1 MSNEPPKAYRNEHFL
16 NSPEARAIR
25 VQCELIEPEHRLLE
39 NEVNHTLVFFG
50 SARSKDPEVAK
61 KELEHLLEDF
71 PTETER
77 TPEQV
82 DKVRK
87 AEQVVRLSKYYGDAV
102 ELSKMLT
109 EWSLK
114 IRDADQQFLVCSGG
128 GPGMMEAAN
137 KGAHEAG
144 GKSIGLGIS
153 LPFEQGVNE
162 FASPELS
169 FEFHYFFVRKFYFLY
184 HAKALIV
191 FPGGFGTMDELFET
205 LTLIQT
211 QKLGKKIPIV
221 LYGKDFWDGLI
232 NFEKYAEWGVI
243 SPGDLELFQIVDD
256 VQTAYDLVLEGI
268 KPYYL

>member
-16 NSPEARAIR
+16 NSHEARAIR
-25 VQCELIEPEHRLLE
+25 VQCELIEPERRLLE

-50 SARSKDPEVAK
+50 SARSKDPDVAQ
-61 KELEHLLEDF
+61 KELEHLLEDL
-71 PTETER
+71 PSETER
-77 TPEQV
+77 SPEQV

-87 AEQVVRLSKYYGDAV
+87 AEQVVRLSKYYGEAV

-128 GPGMMEAAN
+128 GPGIMEAAN

-221 LYGKDFWDGLI
+221 LYGKDFWEGLI

>member
-1 MSNEPPKAYRNEHFL
+1 
-16 NSPEARAIR
+16 
-25 VQCELIEPEHRLLE
+25 
-39 NEVNHTLVFFG
+39 
-50 SARSKDPEVAK
+50 
-61 KELEHLLEDF
+61 
-71 PTETER
+71 
-77 TPEQV
+77 
-82 DKVRK
+82 
-87 AEQVVRLSKYYGDAV
+87 
-102 ELSKMLT
+102 
-109 EWSLK
+109 
-114 IRDADQQFLVCSGG
+114 
-128 GPGMMEAAN
+128 MMEAAN

-221 LYGKDFWDGLI
+221 LYGKEFWDGLI

-243 SPGDLELFQIVDD
+243 SPKDLELFQIVDD
-256 VQTAYDLVLEGI
+256 VQTAYDIVLEGV